1 MNATIDAMNRRR
13 LMLSAIPVMLVMI
26 GGGGIATYLMQP
38 RTVITRENA
47 AKIQPGMTLAEV
59 EATFGGPAR
68 NEATERVSYCLTG
81 IKGFDPSVPRP
92 PEWVSEE
99 VLVMVYLD
107 ANHRVQRC
115 VPVDVRREDSLVE
128 IIRRRLGP

>member
-1 MNATIDAMNRRR
+1 MKRRR
-13 LMLSAIPVMLVMI
+13 LMLSAIPFMLVMI
-26 GGGGIATYLMQP
+26 GVTGIATYLMQP
-38 RTVITRENA
+38 RTAITRANA

-59 EATFGGPAR
+59 EAILDGPAR
-68 NEATERVSYCLTG
+68 NDATGRVSYCLTG
-81 IKGFDPSVPRP
+81 IKGFDPNVPRP
-92 PEWVSEE
+92 PEWLSEE